1 MLANENLYRLISSL
15 DEDGYFDGLFTEVFC
30 LLMRVEV
37 DVYPVFIPRVEAVF
51 DDVGLALDRDRGFE
65 FEKVTSDRTSRTR
78 DSAARSARVFA
89 AVDSA
94 TYFAV
99 VIAVTCNGDCNC
111 LTSCGPVSV

>member
-78 DSAARSARVFA
+78 SATARSARFGFA
-89 AVDSA
+89 GVDSTA
-94 TYFAV
+94 YFAV
-99 VIAVTCNGDCNC
+99 VIAVTRYCYK
-111 LTSCGPVSV
+111 LL